1 MVLGKLD
8 SYTEKNQIRNS
19 LTPYIKINS
28 KWINNL
34 TVRPETI
41 KILEENIGGTL
52 FDINHSN
59 IF

>member
-34 TVRPETI
+34 TVR
-41 KILEENIGGTL
+41 L
-52 FDINHSN
+52 
-59 IF
+59 